1 MEYFKPDADLVE
13 DDTTDSAG
21 GVSCFGLQTDLAGE
35 LSIVDGKL
43 TWFRSAKPPE
53 AARVAPHPVNKA
65 YTAEL
70 LKVHRAILKG
80 IVKLRNGSDKQWPAS
95 KVTIQ
100 AEQFNLFSRLHRA
113 SDWVLTVDRHLGVEL
128 FDGPFGGTGELQD
141 TAARY
146 LIDYAPDQIGGA
158 GQQLMISTAWLEEVR
173 GLLLECLRE
182 MSIAPS
188 DMACEEILRLLK
200 TASGRLV
207 MRVARY
213 PHVAKEAVSLAVVLE
228 LLRGTGKLESAFIV
242 PIDDHIGLFGS
253 APRKRAIWS
262 AEDPICC

>member
-1 MEYFKPDADLVE
+1 MEYFKPDADLVD
-13 DDTTDSAG
+13 DDTADSAG
-21 GVSCFGLQTDLAGE
+21 GVSCYGLQTDLAGE
-35 LSIVDGKL
+35 LSIIDDTL

-80 IVKLRNGSDKQWPAS
+80 LVKLRNGSEKQWPAS

-100 AEQFNLFSRLHRA
+100 ARQFNLFSRLHRA

-128 FDGPFGGTGELQD
+128 FDSPYGGTGELQD
-141 TAARY
+141 NATRY
-146 LIDYAPDQIGGA
+146 LIDYAPDQIGGT

-188 DMACEEILRLLK
+188 DSPCEEILRLLK
-200 TASGRLV
+200 TVSGRLV

-228 LLRGTGKLESAFIV
+228 LLRGTERLENAFIV
-242 PIDDHIGLFGS
+242 PIDDLSLIHI
-253 APRKRAIWS
+253 
-262 AEDPICC
+262 